1 MSAEFVA
8 VAVVIG
14 LLAGWLADVIMK
26 GGGYGVIAD
35 VLLGVGGSIAGTWI
49 FRALGF
55 APNDGWMA
63 IVGAAF
69 AGAVVLIYA
78 QRTLWGTSPLDSTKA
93 KYRG

>member
-1 MSAEFVA
+1 MTGEFV
-8 VAVVIG
+8 VAIAIG
-14 LLAGWLADVIMK
+14 LLAGWLADVVMK

-35 VLLGVGGSIAGTWI
+35 VLLGVGGSIAGAWV

-55 APNDGWMA
+55 ARNDGWMA

-78 QRTLWGTSPLDSTKA
+78 QRMVWATPTLDSTKVQY
-93 KYRG
+93 KK